1 MVTIQAKLIFLN
13 QEDEK
18 IVLNL
23 MRRWSSCMRFA
34 YKRLLED
41 HDRNTLKRD
50 LQRIFNLNSRYVDD
64 AVMKAKSTLESAK
77 ALGNNPKKVIFGGRE
92 LFEKLQKHHI
102 NGKAYEKL
110 KTRLQERRKG
120 NLYSRGDKS
129 KKGNLNTRIEVKE
142 NGTFLRINVEE
153 RKYVYA
159 RTEAGYKKNKK
170 REELLKEIAESNIP
184 YSVEL
189 KLKSGNVY
197 AYFAIEEKY
206 PETKITKEKGV
217 IGIDV
222 NAYPDSISWA
232 ETDKTG
238 NLISYANIPMEGLA
252 SGSKDKRE
260 YFKWHY
266 AHEIVKIAKEK
277 GRAIVIEKL
286 EIKEKGK
293 RGDFSGRK
301 SRRIRHSFSYKSLL
315 SKIKTL
321 AKREAIEIKEVNP
334 SYTSIIGMLKY
345 APQYMITKD
354 VAAAYVIARRGLGLQ
369 ERIPDNYV
377 KFLNMLTIDELK
389 ELREHVKKTV
399 RNKQLREK
407 HLKEI
412 KKAAEFLQSL
422 ESEREMAL
430 KPLDGTSFGAYDFW
444 RVLKVA
450 VVTPLSSE
458 KVPRD
463 FSVLKELL
471 IQGKWRDHNGVSPCF
486 LGQGLWLP
494 QIPPAGAGE
503 LERRTTNTPAPK
515 LCGFMQF
522 G

>member
-1 MVTIQAKLIFLN
+1 MILIQAKLVFLS
-13 QEDEK
+13 QEDK
-18 IVLNL
+18 QTVLDL

-34 YKRLLED
+34 YKRLLEGY
-41 HDRNTLKRD
+41 DRNTLKRD
-50 LQRIFNLNSRYVDD
+50 LQGMFDLNSRYVDD
-64 AVMKAKSTLESAK
+64 AIMKARSTLESAK
-77 ALGNNPKKVIFGGRE
+77 ELGRSPKRVIFGGKK
-92 LFEKLQKHHI
+92 LFEKLQKRHI
-102 NGKAYEKL
+102 NGKAYKKL
-110 KTRLQERRKG
+110 KIKWQEKRKG

-142 NGTFLRINVEE
+142 HGTFLRINVGE

-159 RTEAGYKKNKK
+159 KIEAGYKKNKS
-170 REELLKEIAESNIP
+170 REELLQEIAESNIP

-189 KLKSGNVY
+189 KLKNGNIY

-222 NAYPDSISWA
+222 NAYPDNISWA
-232 ETDKTG
+232 ETAEKG
-238 NLISYANIPMEGLA
+238 NLISYGKISMPELS
-252 SGSKDKRE
+252 SGNKNKKE
-260 YFKWHY
+260 YFRWHY

-277 GRAIVIEKL
+277 GKAIVIEKL
-286 EIKEKGK
+286 DIKEKGK

-301 SRRIRHSFSYKSLL
+301 SRRIRHNFSYKSLL

-321 AKREAIEIKEVNP
+321 AKREGIEVIEVNP

-354 VAAAYVIARRGLGLQ
+354 IAAAYVIARRGLGK
-369 ERIPDNYV
+369 EEKIPNNYV
-377 KFLNMLTIDELK
+377 NFLNTLTEKELEELK
-389 ELREHVKKTV
+389 EHVKYTV
-399 RNKQLREK
+399 KNKNLKRK

-412 KKAAEFLQSL
+412 NKAIKLIQSL
-422 ESEREMAL
+422 ESQSGRVL
-430 KPLDGTSFGAYDFW
+430 RPLDGTSFSTYDFW

-450 VVTPLSSE
+450 VVTPLSPE

-471 IQGKWRDHNGVSPCF
+471 IQGKWGDP
-486 LGQGLWLP
+486 
-494 QIPPAGAGE
+494 
-503 LERRTTNTPAPK
+503 
-515 LCGFMQF
+515 
-522 G
+522 